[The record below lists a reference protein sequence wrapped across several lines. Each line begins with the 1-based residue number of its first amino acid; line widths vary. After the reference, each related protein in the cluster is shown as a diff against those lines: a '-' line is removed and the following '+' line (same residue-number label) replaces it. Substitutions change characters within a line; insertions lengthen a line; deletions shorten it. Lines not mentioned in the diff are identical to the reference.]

1 MCQGARRQRGQCAGA
16 GVEML
21 FGRRNESVREQGGD
35 AVVWR
40 THPRL
45 MIWAG
50 LFWVMAVLAV
60 MGSWLAWL
68 VDRTGGRA
76 VHAVVATALVAAISL
91 IWGLLLLRPRVE
103 IRGETV
109 VIVNPLATHRL
120 RREEIVAVTDSGN
133 GVAHFHRSDGFKTR
147 AVALGEASAGIK
159 DGRIAEVR
167 ELLGL

>member
-1 MCQGARRQRGQCAGA
+1 M
-16 GVEML
+16 
-21 FGRRNESVREQGGD
+21 F
-35 AVVWR
+35 
-40 THPRL
+40 
-45 MIWAG
+45 WAG

-68 VDRTGGRA
+68 VVRAGGRA
-76 VHAVVATALVAAISL
+76 VPAVVATALVAAISL
-91 IWGLLLLRPRVE
+91 IGGLLLLRPRVE

-109 VIVNPLATHRL
+109 VIVNPLATYRL
-120 RREEIVAVTDSGN
+120 RREEIVAVTDGGN
-133 GVAHFHRSDGFKTR
+133 GAAYFHRSDGFKTH